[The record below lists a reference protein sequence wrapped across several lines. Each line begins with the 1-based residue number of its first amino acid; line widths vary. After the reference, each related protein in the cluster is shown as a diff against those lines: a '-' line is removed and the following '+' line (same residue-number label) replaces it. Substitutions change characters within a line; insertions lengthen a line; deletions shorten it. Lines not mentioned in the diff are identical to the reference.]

1 MSVAHVILDQLGGSR
16 FVAMTGA
23 KNLAET
29 ADALGGLAFRLP
41 SRFAKDGINAVKI
54 TLDYSDTY
62 IVKFLKIGKTKLT
75 VVSQHDMVYCD
86 QLVDLFEQQTGL
98 YTHL

>member
-1 MSVAHVILDQLGGSR
+1 MSVAHVILDQLGGKR
-16 FVAMTGA
+16 FLSMTGA

-41 SRFAKDGINAVKI
+41 SRFAKNGINAVKI

-62 IVKFLKIGKTKLT
+62 VVKFLKIGSSKLT
-75 VVSQHDMVYCD
+75 VVAQHDMVYCD
-86 QLVDLFEQQTGL
+86 QLAEIFESETGL

>member
-1 MSVAHVILDQLGGSR
+1 MSVAKTILGQLGGNR

-29 ADALGGLAFRLP
+29 GDALGGLAFRLP
-41 SRFAKDGINAVKI
+41 ARLAKNGINAVKI

-62 IVKFLKIGKTKLT
+62 IVKFLKIGKTNLT
-75 VVSQHDMVYCD
+75 VVAQHDQIYCD
-86 QLVDLFEQQTGL
+86 QLVDLFERETGL
-98 YTHL
+98 YTYL